1 MSITDTYTVGVSGS
15 DSVRASGSSAET
27 GTTRLSVDTNLA
39 AASTNVSVAAAWTVA
54 NTQALF
60 LLSTTNAT
68 IKTNSSGSPA
78 NTISLIAGIPLEW
91 RASAGYYANPFTT
104 NVTSWFVTCTS
115 ATRLQAI
122 ILTT

>member
-1 MSITDTYTVGVSGS
+1 MSITDTYSVGVSGS

-27 GTTRLSVDTNLA
+27 GTTRLAIDTNLA
-39 AASTNVSVAAAWTVA
+39 ASSTNVLVAAAWTVA
-54 NTQALF
+54 NTQSIF
-60 LLSTTNAT
+60 LLSTTNCT
-68 IKTNSSGSPA
+68 IKTNSSGAPA
-78 NTISLIAGIPLEW
+78 NTINLIAGIPLEW

-104 NVTSWFVTCTS
+104 NVTAWYVTSTA